1 MRKIISIVVISS
13 LILIG
18 CTTTNTEIC
27 DPTNKNLGIFDKMSC
42 NFSGHY
48 QERVDQ
54 KEQILINEQETNKQ
68 FKALYAEI
76 EKQKNSSE
84 MNVKEKKIALTK
96 LEKSLTKL
104 TDELKEKAANRN
116 DLQKQIQD
124 IDTQLDKVK
133 NSSASEVEKQVE
145 LDSLNEKLKKLQ
157 KALNL

>member
-1 MRKIISIVVISS
+1 MRKIMSMAIISS
-13 LILIG
+13 LVLVG

-27 DPTNKNLGIFDKMSC
+27 DPANKNLGILDKISC

-76 EKQKNSSE
+76 DKQKNSSE

-104 TDELKEKAANRN
+104 TDELKAKAANRN
-116 DLQKQIQD
+116 DLQQQIQD

>member
-1 MRKIISIVVISS
+1 MKKIISLAIISS
-13 LILIG
+13 LALIG
-18 CTTTNTEIC
+18 CTTTNTEMC
-27 DPTNKNLGIFDKMSC
+27 DPTNKNLGILDKMSC

-48 QERVDQ
+48 QERIDQ

-76 EKQKNSSE
+76 EKQKNSSA
-84 MNVKEKKIALTK
+84 MSVAEKKAALNK
-96 LEKSLTKL
+96 LEKNLTKL
-104 TDELKEKAANRN
+104 TDELKAKAANRD
-116 DLQKQIQD
+116 DLQQQIQD

-133 NSSASEVEKQVE
+133 NSSASEVQKQVE